1 MLPITYVVLICLVI
15 SYLSTNGVDGFSF
28 KSLSLHTK
36 INPIRHY
43 NFKSS
48 AAKKDDKA
56 VEVASE
62 YWQGEWVS
70 ESRVRCLYY
79 QLHYY
84 DTNEFSDIGRCV
96 RIADM
101 STTKIL
107 MVVAC
112 ISSSR
117 RRDSSVH
124 SAALPVG
131 AMRRR
136 WAISGE

>member
-1 MLPITYVVLICLVI
+1 MLPITYIVLICLVII

-43 NFKSS
+43 NPKSS

-70 ESRVRCLYY
+70 ESKVKLSILSVRLLY
-79 QLHYY
+79 
-84 DTNEFSDIGRCV
+84 DEC
-96 RIADM
+96 
-101 STTKIL
+101 IL
-107 MVVAC
+107 
-112 ISSSR
+112 
-117 RRDSSVH
+117 
-124 SAALPVG
+124 
-131 AMRRR
+131 
-136 WAISGE
+136 